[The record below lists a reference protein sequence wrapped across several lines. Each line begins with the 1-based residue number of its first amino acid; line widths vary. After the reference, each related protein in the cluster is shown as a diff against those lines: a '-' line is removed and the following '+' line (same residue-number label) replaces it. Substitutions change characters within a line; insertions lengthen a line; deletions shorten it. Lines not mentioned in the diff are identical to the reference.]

1 MAEIGKYNT
10 LKVVK
15 TVEFGVYLNGG
26 GQGEI
31 LLPTRYVPEN
41 IAVNDE
47 LEVFIYL
54 DSEDRI
60 IATTETPFAT
70 VNEFAFLEV
79 KANTP
84 VGAFL
89 DWGLPKDLFVPFR
102 EQKTRMIEGES
113 YVVYIYFDMESR
125 RIAASSK
132 LDKFVDNIPVEYEEG
147 QKVELL
153 IANKTNLGFRVII
166 EDAHWGIL
174 YENEV
179 FTPLSPGQRIF
190 GYIKK
195 IREDEKIDLSLY
207 KQGYQQIDDT
217 SETLLNYL
225 KNTTGKIPLT
235 DKSSPEEIS
244 RLFGISKKSFKK
256 AIGNLYK
263 RKLISIEEDGI
274 SLAE

>member
-102 EQKTRMIEGES
+102 EQKTRMVEGES

>member
-15 TVEFGVYLNGG
+15 TVDFGVYLDGG

-41 IAVNDE
+41 TDVDDE

-60 IATTETPFAT
+60 IATTEEPYAT
-70 VNEFAFLEV
+70 VNEFAFLEA
-79 KANTP
+79 KAITS

-102 EQKTRMIEGES
+102 EQKTKMEEGES
-113 YVVYIYFDMESR
+113 YVVYIYFDLESR

-132 LDKFVDNIPVEYEEG
+132 LEKFVDNIPVEYEEE

-153 IANKTNLGFRVII
+153 IANKTDLGFRAII
-166 EDAHWGIL
+166 EDAHWGML
-174 YENEV
+174 YANEV

-207 KQGYQQIDDT
+207 KPGYQQIDDT

-225 KNTTGKIPLT
+225 KNNNGKIPLT

-244 RLFGISKKSFKK
+244 NLFGISKKNFKK
-256 AIGNLYK
+256 AVGNLYK
-263 RKLISIEEDGI
+263 RKLILIEEEGI
-274 SLAE
+274 TLAQ